1 MTVALLLLLG
11 VVEGRVLDE
20 RTGMG
25 VPKAGV
31 RLLAREDRVAAAV
44 LTERDGRFRIEG
56 VDAGRYM
63 LEIDH
68 QDYTG
73 RWKASTQ
80 SPRVVE
86 IGKVTELKDLRYR
99 LAPLGVLAGR
109 VLDEDRA
116 PMRSASVTA
125 LRRSEEQGMIHWQ
138 RAANGRTDDRGEY
151 RLDGL
156 APGDYVLLAHAQRE
170 KPPKLAALTF
180 FPRANRIENAA
191 VLKVEAGD
199 VRAGLEMTVQLD
211 PVHNLKGRVEVEQG
225 EEDVRLVFGGMLDS
239 DGVEATSQ
247 ATKKG
252 EFEFKDLPGGDY
264 LLIAGGE
271 RSARKRFAMQP
282 VKLAPGRSGVA
293 GTAAGAAAHNTRPR
307 RGDEGRRERET
318 GGAGFRMAG
327 GC

>member
-86 IGKVTELKDLRYR
+86 IGKITELKDLIWR
-99 LAPLGVLAGR
+99 
-109 VLDEDRA
+109 
-116 PMRSASVTA
+116 
-125 LRRSEEQGMIHWQ
+125 
-138 RAANGRTDDRGEY
+138 
-151 RLDGL
+151 
-156 APGDYVLLAHAQRE
+156 
-170 KPPKLAALTF
+170 
-180 FPRANRIENAA
+180 
-191 VLKVEAGD
+191 
-199 VRAGLEMTVQLD
+199 
-211 PVHNLKGRVEVEQG
+211 NL
-225 EEDVRLVFGGMLDS
+225 
-239 DGVEATSQ
+239 
-247 ATKKG
+247 
-252 EFEFKDLPGGDY
+252 
-264 LLIAGGE
+264 
-271 RSARKRFAMQP
+271 
-282 VKLAPGRSGVA
+282 
-293 GTAAGAAAHNTRPR
+293 H
-307 RGDEGRRERET
+307 
-318 GGAGFRMAG
+318 
-327 GC
+327 